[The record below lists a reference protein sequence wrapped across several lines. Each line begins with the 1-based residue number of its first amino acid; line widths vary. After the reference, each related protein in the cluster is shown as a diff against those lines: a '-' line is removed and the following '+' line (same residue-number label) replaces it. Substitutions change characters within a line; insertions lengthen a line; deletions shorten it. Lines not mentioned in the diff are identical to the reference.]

1 MGYNRGQPCLGGNGL
16 KKFLRDYSILALV
29 SGAIIGLDQW
39 TKAII
44 RANLAMGETW
54 MPWEWLAPYAR
65 IVHWHNR
72 GAAFGIFQGFGDWFA
87 LLAIIIALAIVYYY
101 PRVPAEDW
109 ALRTAMGLQLGGAVG
124 NLIDRLTIGY
134 VTDFISVGNF
144 PVFNIADSSIT
155 IGVIVLILGVWLQEQ
170 REKKARRA
178 PATSEQ
184 NDTSEQVNFSQ
195 ANE

>member
-1 MGYNRGQPCLGGNGL
+1 M
-16 KKFLRDYSILALV
+16 KKFVHDYSMLVLV
-29 SGAIIGLDQW
+29 SGTIIGLDQL

-44 RANLAMGETW
+44 RANLAMSETW
-54 MPWEWLAPYAR
+54 MPLEWLAPYAR

-72 GAAFGIFQGFGDWFA
+72 GAAFGLFQGFGEWFA
-87 LLAIIIALAIVYYY
+87 LLAIIIALAIIYYY

-109 ALRTAMGLQLGGAVG
+109 ALRGAMSLQLGGAVG
-124 NLIDRLTIGY
+124 NLIDRLTIGH

-155 IGVIVLILGVWLQEQ
+155 IGVIVLILGVWLQER
-170 REKKARRA
+170 REKSARNA
-178 PATSEQ
+178 LSSSER
-184 NDTSEQVNFSQ
+184 DEPGERINFSQ